1 MFAKPNLNIVT
12 ELYLN
17 SNLDLIYRRNVV
29 YVYELVSG
37 NLELGKTTGVFK
49 TRCQRSVTTEGCK
62 IVRVISLFMLNVD
75 APPSLTVNVFE
86 AELYK
91 ILSKTLNLSLN
102 VISKSKPLGFKCSF
116 SDFVNSVL
124 SLSNLKFFTV
134 STNEQLKT
142 LNEDL
147 KSTK

>member
-1 MFAKPNLNIVT
+1 
-12 ELYLN
+12 
-17 SNLDLIYRRNVV
+17 
-29 YVYELVSG
+29 
-37 NLELGKTTGVFK
+37 
-49 TRCQRSVTTEGCK
+49 
-62 IVRVISLFMLNVD
+62 MLNVD

-116 SDFVNSVL
+116 SDFANSVL

-147 KSTK
+147 KSTKWWKKSI